1 MKNDTCFHEKKHH
14 KKIRINEKNSRK
26 KKTKW
31 KAELK
36 RDRSGMQEKMEN
48 RETTLK
54 S

>member
-1 MKNDTCFHEKKHH
+1 MIRVSTKKNITKKLELMK
-14 KKIRINEKNSRK
+14 KNSRK
-26 KKTKW
+26 KKPKW

>member
-1 MKNDTCFHEKKHH
+1 MIRVSTKKNITKKLELMK
-14 KKIRINEKNSRK
+14 KNSRK

>member
-1 MKNDTCFHEKKHH
+1 MIRVSTKKNITKKLELMK
-14 KKIRINEKNSRK
+14 KNSRK
-26 KKTKW
+26 KKKKW

-48 RETTLK
+48 REPTLK